1 MHTAAAVAFFASL
14 LALSLGVVGLIRWVV
29 RRRAS
34 RADSAYRAACMIAE
48 ARGYVLRT
56 TCRLVRHG

>member
-1 MHTAAAVAFFASL
+1 MHTAAVIALFASL

-34 RADSAYRAACMIAE
+34 RADSAYRAACMVAQ
-48 ARGYVLRT
+48 ARGDVLRT
-56 TCRLVRHG
+56 TYRLVRRG